1 MEIVNIEKE
10 KAKKYPK
17 MHQSKN
23 FELTKC
29 IPKKWMK
36 VGITAFIMNVLM
48 NKKSFAAD
56 IEIPTAGFETGGAT
70 TSSANIIDLLSHVW
84 IASSSFAVLLI
95 GIIMLVKKIKKK
107 KVSKSSIILFIFF
120 LIVLIA
126 LIILHERVFGQSLS

>member
-1 MEIVNIEKE
+1 MERLNIEKE

-56 IEIPTAGFETGGAT
+56 IEIL
-70 TSSANIIDLLSHVW
+70 DLLSHVW
-84 IASSSFAVLLI
+84 IASSGFAVLLI

-126 LIILHERVFGQSLS
+126 LIILHEHVFGPSLS